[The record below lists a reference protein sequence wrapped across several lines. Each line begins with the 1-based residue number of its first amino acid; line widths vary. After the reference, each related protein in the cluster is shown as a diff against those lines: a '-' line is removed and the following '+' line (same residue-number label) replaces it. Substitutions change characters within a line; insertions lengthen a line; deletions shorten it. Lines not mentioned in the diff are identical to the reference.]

1 MKITVAIGQFKTHC
15 YKLLDNLNIANQQ
28 MIVTKR
34 NQPYAM
40 ITPINQFTKKK
51 SMFGSM
57 RGRAEIM
64 QNLLAPLNIIW
75 SAENE

>member
-1 MKITVAIGQFKTHC
+1 MKITVAVGQFKTHC
-15 YKLLDNLNIANQQ
+15 YKLLDNLSITNQQ

-40 ITPINQFTKKK
+40 VTPISQPTKKK
-51 SMFGSM
+51 SMSGSM

-64 QNLLAPLNIIW
+64 QNLLAPLNVMW
-75 SAENE
+75 DAENE